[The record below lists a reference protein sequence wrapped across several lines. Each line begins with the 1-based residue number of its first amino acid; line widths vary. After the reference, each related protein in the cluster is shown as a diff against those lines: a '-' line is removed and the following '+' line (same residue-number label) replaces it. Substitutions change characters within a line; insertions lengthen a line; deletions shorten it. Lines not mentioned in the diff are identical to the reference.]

1 MKHLKIKF
9 NKDNS
14 ISIPKEMGNDFAN
27 ILKKLCV
34 NEKIRYVDE
43 LKNYNRIYFETKK
56 GK

>member
-14 ISIPKEMGNDFAN
+14 ISIPKEMGNDFAD

-34 NEKIRYVDE
+34 NEKIRYIDE
-43 LKNYNRIYFETKK
+43 LKKYNRIYFKTKK

>member
-34 NEKIRYVDE
+34 NEKIRYIDE

>member
-9 NKDNS
+9 NKDGS
-14 ISIPKEMGNDFAN
+14 ISVPKEMGNDFVD

-34 NEKIRYVDE
+34 NEKIEYVDE
-43 LKNYNRIYFETKK
+43 LKKYNRIYFKTKK